1 MKQIFSTAALLTLT
15 ACSTGQIATDV
26 KVDSYQEEYDREV
39 VTSPVMSDVEE
50 VTLAEAPVELNATE
64 APVNTEP
71 NPVLV
76 AAVEPEPV
84 VVEKI
89 AAKETQDFEL
99 NARFV
104 GYTIQVAAFDSQER
118 FNNYVETIPTIK
130 PVWKHTKNVNGKRM
144 YAVLVGQYDTFLLA
158 QKGAAE
164 VSAQMGISAPYI
176 RNVKRITNSDSPDVV
191 QIK

>member
-15 ACSTGQIATDV
+15 ACSTGQIVTDV

-50 VTLAEAPVELNATE
+50 VTLAEAPTEPEVTE
-64 APVNTEP
+64 AVNTEP
-71 NPVLV
+71 EPEQV

-84 VVEKI
+84 VAEQV
-89 AAKETQDFEL
+89 ATKEAQDPEL
-99 NARFV
+99 NATFV
-104 GYTIQVAAFDSQER
+104 GYTIQVAAFDSQKR

-176 RNVKRITNSDSPDVV
+176 RNVKRIINSDSPDVV

>member
-15 ACSTGQIATDV
+15 ACSTGQIVTDV

-50 VTLAEAPVELNATE
+50 VTLAEAPKEPEVTE
-64 APVNTEP
+64 AINTEP
-71 NPVLV
+71 EPEQV

-84 VVEKI
+84 VAEQV
-89 AAKETQDFEL
+89 ATKEAQDSEL
-99 NARFV
+99 NAKFV
-104 GYTIQVAAFDSQER
+104 GYTIQVAAFDSQKR

-176 RNVKRITNSDSPDVV
+176 RNVKRIINSDSPDIV